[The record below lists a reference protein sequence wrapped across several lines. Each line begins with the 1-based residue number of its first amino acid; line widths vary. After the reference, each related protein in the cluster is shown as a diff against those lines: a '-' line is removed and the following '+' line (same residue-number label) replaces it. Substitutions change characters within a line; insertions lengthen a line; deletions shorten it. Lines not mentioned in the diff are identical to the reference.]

1 MITSIICDSLIKRLF
16 KFNAVFPNSD
26 RKPNLSLTWP
36 YPRPL
41 TGGFF
46 PDTVLCCKRK
56 VAAAKIEK
64 LKVYIIKCYD
74 ISKTYS
80 VQFGLRPAT
89 LLKKRFWHR
98 CFPVN
103 FAKFLRTP
111 ILTEH
116 LRWLLLNIVEVWNL
130 KSELIK
136 TLLHKIFVTERN
148 IAFRRKRNC

>member
-1 MITSIICDSLIKRLF
+1 MIENLT
-16 KFNAVFPNSD
+16 
-26 RKPNLSLTWP
+26 LSLTWP
-36 YPRPL
+36 YPWPL
-41 TGGFF
+41 TGGFFPGGFF

-56 VAAAKIEK
+56 VAAVKIEK
-64 LKVYIIKCYD
+64 LKVYIIRFYD

-111 ILTEH
+111 TFTEH
-116 LRWLLLNIVEVWNL
+116 LRWLLLNIVEVWNS

-136 TLLHKIFVTERN
+136 TLLHKISVTERN
-148 IAFRRKRNC
+148 TAFRRKRNC